1 METVKACQ
9 DCKHFEGSDYLPDC
23 MHPNA
28 TRYKDMDYS
37 TGVKPEYQLGAKTC
51 RFVTGLCG
59 VDAKW
64 FEPQVKRKTFLTRL
78 IALLRD

>member
-1 METVKACQ
+1 METIKACQ
-9 DCKHFEGSDYLPDC
+9 DCRYLEDADYLPDC

-28 TRYKDMDYS
+28 TYYGDVDYI
-37 TGVKPEYQLGAKTC
+37 TGVTPKGQRRAETC
-51 RFVTGLCG
+51 RSKKSLCG

-64 FEPQVKRKTFLTRL
+64 FEPQVKHKTFLTRL